1 MEARTIAF
9 TTLVFAQLFNAFNAR
24 SDTVSAFHNLFTN
37 RWLWGAVA
45 LSAVLQVAAVQLPV
59 FNRPFGTTPM
69 ALRDWALS
77 VTLASMVLWADEA
90 KKLFLRK
97 AHASSR

>member
-1 MEARTIAF
+1 MRKHRTQGVILVD
-9 TTLVFAQLFNAFNAR
+9 TT
-24 SDTVSAFHNLFTN
+24 
-37 RWLWGAVA
+37 GAEPAHVIKVRVIIPEGII
-45 LSAVLQVAAVQLPV
+45 LEHVLQVAAVQLPV